1 MNQWSIAQQKYID
14 KNDLLNA
21 YERFRTAYKNWKDHW
36 WAVVEEIW
44 TRCSNWARE
53 WVLDPI
59 KRTLEPLIV
68 KRRGRKATA
77 MVGYRCEAYGMG
89 AYIVQHFNSED
100 VRLWTKVGKADDV
113 QKRLAQHL
121 NKDYKGTA
129 VRAECIAFYPAKN
142 SNHALS
148 IENVLRDFFNRKHAL
163 LGNDR
168 FPTLEAITPE
178 EFDAIEK
185 KLEILATIF

>member
-1 MNQWSIAQQKYID
+1 
-14 KNDLLNA
+14 L
-21 YERFRTAYKNWKDHW
+21 T
-36 WAVVEEIW
+36 
-44 TRCSNWARE
+44 
-53 WVLDPI
+53 
-59 KRTLEPLIV
+59 
-68 KRRGRKATA
+68 
-77 MVGYRCEAYGMG
+77 
-89 AYIVQHFNSED
+89 
-100 VRLWTKVGKADDV
+100 
-113 QKRLAQHL
+113 QHL

-168 FPTLEAITPE
+168 FPTLEAIAPE